1 MKDRDKYKDLF
12 DELRRLEESNVLF
25 NRRTLAENTGYSEG
39 SVGVYIRNKLKNVY
53 VFEDKDG
60 NLYVKNIRQ
69 IDFPTFSEFMSQ
81 KSKKVKQK
89 STLFDS
95 LVERSLEAFYNS
107 IVIYNNPLIEYRI
120 ESFCILLINA
130 WELLLKARIIEL
142 YNEDE
147 IYKNDGKTIS
157 LWNALE
163 KVLPNRKDPIRKNI
177 ECLNELRDKAVHLLV
192 PDIQSTL
199 SRIFQASIF
208 NFIKLTKHYNYPNP
222 YINQNPGLM
231 TFITDTEDLE
241 FRTIN
246 AKYGEVTAEEIRKLK
261 DKVEKNEKELEDD
274 SYIIPIGYKIVL
286 TKKEN
291 EGDLKITT
299 SPDGESAMFIKV
311 PKDNNITHPYRSK
324 DVISKVNQYFKE
336 EKINSY
342 SFQGILIKEK
352 IRRTKSNKYYFLIE
366 NPETHKYSQE
376 LIDLIIHKIESH
388 ENYIT
393 DAKNQYTQYLK
404 DNKKGT

>member
-1 MKDRDKYKDLF
+1 
-12 DELRRLEESNVLF
+12 
-25 NRRTLAENTGYSEG
+25 
-39 SVGVYIRNKLKNVY
+39 
-53 VFEDKDG
+53 
-60 NLYVKNIRQ
+60 
-69 IDFPTFSEFMSQ
+69 
-81 KSKKVKQK
+81 
-89 STLFDS
+89 
-95 LVERSLEAFYNS
+95 
-107 IVIYNNPLIEYRI
+107 
-120 ESFCILLINA
+120 
-130 WELLLKARIIEL
+130 
-142 YNEDE
+142 
-147 IYKNDGKTIS
+147 
-157 LWNALE
+157 
-163 KVLPNRKDPIRKNI
+163 
-177 ECLNELRDKAVHLLV
+177 
-192 PDIQSTL
+192 
-199 SRIFQASIF
+199 
-208 NFIKLTKHYNYPNP
+208 
-222 YINQNPGLM
+222 M

-261 DKVEKNEKELEDD
+261 DKVEENEKELEDD

-311 PKDNNITHPYRSK
+311 PKDNNITYPYRSK